1 MQAGMTGVV
10 THARHQ
16 AVDRAR
22 YEHTNP
28 RWIESRFVRA
38 TSQMR
43 DRKNSRARGY
53 DRYGNPNSIFN
64 RTWGTGASMNDI
76 RAPIENLL
84 NFFTL

>member
-1 MQAGMTGVV
+1 MQADMTGAV
-10 THARHQ
+10 THASHQ

-28 RWIESRFVRA
+28 RWIESRFARA

-53 DRYGNPNSIFN
+53 DRYGNPNSTEHGERRFN
-64 RTWGTGASMNDI
+64 ERHQSTY
-76 RAPIENLL
+76 
-84 NFFTL
+84 